1 VLVMACVASSGACG
15 LIGGALGNGVVPAA
29 SMSLG
34 VSNETSIPVAVVV
47 NGTLIE
53 TIDPHT
59 SDAIPASRL
68 PGLAWIV
75 QVQTVSGRRLVGL
88 TVHEGDVQEQHASD
102 GSGSARGDGARVD
115 LSCGRID
122 VWSGPPLLGP
132 MPGPGVPG
140 DCDP

>member
-1 VLVMACVASSGACG
+1 
-15 LIGGALGNGVVPAA
+15 
-29 SMSLG
+29 MSLAI
-34 VSNETSIPVAVVV
+34 SNETSIPVVLVV

-53 TIDPHT
+53 TIDPQS

-68 PGLAWIV
+68 PALAWTV
-75 QVQTVSGRRLVGL
+75 QVQTISGRRLVGL
-88 TVHEGDVQEQHASD
+88 TVREGDVQERHASD
-102 GSGSARGDGARVD
+102 GTGSSRGDGARVD